1 MADKQQPQE
10 PAENRDDQ
18 QRNQQP
24 QEPAEAQQPQQ
35 EPQAQEAQ
43 EITIDTS
50 GYNPAADPGNP
61 AFDMAT
67 WQAAVDKAGGLEK
80 MIEGLKA
87 KFEAPAER
95 ARAYMNLSLSQ
106 IEQLPQ
112 DERKLVWDEL
122 ANQFAERLAAEPAL
136 LDGLTGIF
144 RTSNAIIDKMN
155 DPDFI
160 SGLGGLTKAIESAH
174 DTFRAI
180 LPTLGAASE
189 NMSRIAEWA
198 LNPQPPIKWD
208 LLQRI
213 ALDEPGDDQQPQDL
227 KAGLIHGI
235 LDDDTVENPL
245 ELWDTLTP
253 YIIAE
258 CDANPALYDDP
269 TTPASTLITAAAR
282 RARADGKDIPTLK
295 AEQGQAEQLEMEFP
309 TENPTKEETRRKNI
323 EAAHRRREIARQ
335 EGALDAAETQLA
347 IIADKALGFD
357 YFTNA
362 VIKLLPKGIEN
373 FILDEQGRFNLY
385 DLTGGNK
392 DVREVL
398 READKLHTAF
408 LMWLL
413 GLAWNNSDI
422 RETNSGN
429 AIIPVYLPSVLE
441 SMKIDPRP
449 RERDKQTKELKKR
462 DTSKSLA
469 ELRRDKF
476 MGFIRPLLNTAAFF
490 GDDLYQVVGF
500 HSYIA
505 ESETMN
511 ITTPYMFRLVEYAK
525 LHATRFGAIKN
536 IFHADIVTEN
546 QTAVEVADRIAMGVI
561 IRGVTTADAD
571 TYRNA
576 KKRKPIKKKTTST
589 AADGTKTVEELTF
602 APEQETTVSKSRTD
616 ENGITTTVTSPRA
629 RKKTY
634 SFTPKFSTIIA
645 DCPQLQ
651 REIAEIKTAQ
661 GAEETKVL
669 EAAKAAG
676 KPATP
681 AEIAAARRIDHKT
694 DPQRVN
700 KKLKDTFTAA
710 IRIIMEKSE
719 MPKYYKNLTFRTEPF
734 EVFKAPT
741 NSTLNAILN
750 VSHEGKDPNFA

>member
-1 MADKQQPQE
+1 MT
-10 PAENRDDQ
+10 DDQ

-24 QEPAEAQQPQQ
+24 QEPAQQPQQ
-35 EPQAQEAQ
+35 EQQAQEAHG
-43 EITIDTS
+43 ITIDTS
-50 GYNPAADPGNP
+50 GYNPAADPGSP

-87 KFEAPAER
+87 KFTDPAER

-112 DERKLVWDEL
+112 EERKLVWDEL
-122 ANQFAERLAAEPAL
+122 ANKFSQRLAAQPGLMEAL
-136 LDGLTGIF
+136 RNSLLMDSLPGI
-144 RTSNAIIDKMN
+144 
-155 DPDFI
+155 
-160 SGLGGLTKAIESAH
+160 TKAIESAQ

-180 LPTLGAASE
+180 LPTLTTTGDSWNAIAGTFRTTLHDLPEAFTKIKGALPAIQKASLE
-189 NMSRIAEWA
+189 AKAAIES
-198 LNPQPPIKWD
+198 
-208 LLQRI
+208 LL
-213 ALDEPGDDQQPQDL
+213 EGDGV
-227 KAGLIHGI
+227 K
-235 LDDDTVENPL
+235 DTL
-245 ELWDTLTP
+245 ELWQTLTP
-253 YIIAE
+253 YMDAE
-258 CDANPALYDDP
+258 FEANPDLYDTAPYSD
-269 TTPASTLITAAAR
+269 LIAAAAR
-282 RARADGKDIPTLK
+282 RARADGKDIPILK
-295 AEQGQAEQLEMEFP
+295 AE
-309 TENPTKEETRRKNI
+309 KETRRKNI
-323 EAAHRRREIARQ
+323 EAAHKRHEIARQ
-335 EGALDAAETQLA
+335 EGALDIAETQPA
-347 IIADKALGFD
+347 IIADKELGFD
-357 YFTNA
+357 YFTSA

-398 READKLHTAF
+398 QEVDKLHTAF

-429 AIIPVYLPSVLE
+429 AIMPVYLPAVLE
-441 SMKIDPRP
+441 SMRIDPRP
-449 RERDKQTKELKKR
+449 RERDKQTKELKRR

-476 MGFIRPLLNTAAFF
+476 MEFIRPLLNTAAFF
-490 GDDLYQVVGF
+490 GDDLYQIVGF
-500 HSYIA
+500 YSYNA
-505 ESETMN
+505 ESETMY

-525 LHATRFGAIKN
+525 LHATRFSSIKN
-536 IFHADIVTEN
+536 IFHADIMTES

-576 KKRKPIKKKTTST
+576 KKRKLIKKKTTST

-602 APEQETTVSKSRTD
+602 APEQEPTVSKSRTD
-616 ENGITTTVTSPRA
+616 ENGITTTITSPRA

-634 SFTPKFSTIIA
+634 SFAPKFSTIIA

-681 AEIAAARRIDHKT
+681 ADIAAARRIDHKT

>member
-1 MADKQQPQE
+1 MT
-10 PAENRDDQ
+10 DDQ

-24 QEPAEAQQPQQ
+24 QEPAQQPQQ
-35 EPQAQEAQ
+35 EQQAQEAHG
-43 EITIDTS
+43 ITIDTS
-50 GYNPAADPGNP
+50 GYNPAADPGSP

-87 KFEAPAER
+87 KFTDPAER
-95 ARAYMNLSLSQ
+95 ARAYMNLSLRQ

-112 DERKLVWDEL
+112 EERKLVWDEL
-122 ANQFAERLAAEPAL
+122 ADKFSQRLAAQPGLMESLRNSL
-136 LDGLTGIF
+136 LMDSLPGI
-144 RTSNAIIDKMN
+144 
-155 DPDFI
+155 
-160 SGLGGLTKAIESAH
+160 TKAIESAQ

-180 LPTLGAASE
+180 LPTLTTTADNLNAIASTFGTTLHDLPEAFTKIKGALPAIQKASLE
-189 NMSRIAEWA
+189 AKAAIES
-198 LNPQPPIKWD
+198 
-208 LLQRI
+208 LL
-213 ALDEPGDDQQPQDL
+213 EGD
-227 KAGLIHGI
+227 GVE
-235 LDDDTVENPL
+235 DTM
-245 ELWDTLTP
+245 ELWKTLAP
-253 YIIAE
+253 YMDAE
-258 CDANPALYDDP
+258 FEADPDLYDTAPYSD
-269 TTPASTLITAAAR
+269 LIAAAAR
-282 RARADGKDIPTLK
+282 RARADGKDIPILK
-295 AEQGQAEQLEMEFP
+295 AE
-309 TENPTKEETRRKNI
+309 KETRRKNI
-323 EAAHRRREIARQ
+323 EAAHKRHEIARQ
-335 EGALDAAETQLA
+335 EGALEIAETQPA
-347 IIADKALGFD
+347 IIADKKFGFD
-357 YFTNA
+357 YFTSA

-398 READKLHTAF
+398 QEVDKLHTAF

-429 AIIPVYLPSVLE
+429 AIMPVYLPAVLE

-476 MGFIRPLLNTAAFF
+476 MEFIRPLLNTAAFF
-490 GDDLYQVVGF
+490 GDDLYQIVGF
-500 HSYIA
+500 YSYNA
-505 ESETMN
+505 ESETMY

-525 LHATRFGAIKN
+525 LHATRFSSIKN
-536 IFHADIVTEN
+536 IFHADIMTES

-561 IRGVTTADAD
+561 TRGVTTPDAD

-576 KKRKPIKKKTTST
+576 KKRKPIKKKTTTT

-629 RKKTY
+629 QKKTF
-634 SFTPKFSTIIA
+634 SISPKFSTIIA

-661 GAEETKVL
+661 GTEETKVL

-681 AEIAAARRIDHKT
+681 ADIAAARRIDHKT

-700 KKLKDTFTAA
+700 KKLKDTFTTA

-741 NSTLNAILN
+741 NSTLNAILK
-750 VSHEGKDPNFA
+750 VSHEGKNPNFA